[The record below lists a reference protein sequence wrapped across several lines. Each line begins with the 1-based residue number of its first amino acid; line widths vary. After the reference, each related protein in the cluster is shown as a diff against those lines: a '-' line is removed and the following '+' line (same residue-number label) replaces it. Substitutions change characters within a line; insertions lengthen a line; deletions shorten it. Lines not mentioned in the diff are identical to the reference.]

1 MAIRYIKNPHF
12 NPLLMRTHDYSDWKE
27 GCAHDPAL
35 VEWNGKYYAFS
46 TDTFGAPQGC
56 QIRVSG
62 DLLHFET
69 LTTAFRLEGAAEHY
83 KKGEGEHF
91 GNLQEA
97 YDWCVTDLREVG
109 YGVCTRK
116 DGTMSFWAPHCVR
129 AKNGKYRLYYC
140 LTGYFGG
147 SKSCIGMAEADSP
160 EEPFVSKG
168 LIVKSPAGWT
178 TPNAIDPQ
186 FFSAADGRDFLV
198 YGSFGQGIFLVELDS
213 ETGLR
218 KDRFT
223 YADYKSGKCAFSDYY
238 GKNLACGSLEGAAI
252 RYHEGIDVLENG
264 KWTKKNY
271 YYLTCSYGSLSS
283 NYHIRC
289 GRSEQPEGPY
299 LDING
304 NSLVCSTDIGTGNKL
319 LGSFRRRGEHDYFC
333 PGHSD
338 LYVTEKGVKLA
349 SYHCRTNKFIEEKRS
364 NSNNFH
370 YLFLSQY
377 DFNAEGW
384 LVLNFNRY
392 AGEEIQTV
400 TADDF
405 MGVSAGKFS
414 AVLFSQGTSTQ
425 TEKPVTFRADGTLSG
440 AVSGKWSLF
449 GSHYITIE
457 TERETFS
464 GVVMPA
470 WIEGEGAAGLT
481 VSALGRKSGMA
492 LHLNSTVRI

>member
-12 NPLLMRTHDYSDWKE
+12 NPLLMRTHNYAEWKE

-35 VEWNGKYYAFS
+35 VEANGKYYAFS

-56 QIRVSG
+56 QIRVSD
-62 DLLHFET
+62 DLLHWNT
-69 LTTAFRLEGAAEHY
+69 LTTAFRLENAPAHY
-83 KKGEGEHF
+83 KKGEGEYF

-97 YDWCVTDLREVG
+97 YDWCVTDLRDVG

-116 DGTMSFWAPHCVR
+116 DGTMSLWAPHCVR

-168 LIVKSPAGWT
+168 LIVRSPAGWT

-186 FFSAADGRDFLV
+186 FFEAADGRNFLV
-198 YGSFGQGIFLVELDS
+198 YGSFGLGIFLLELDP
-213 ETGLR
+213 EKGLR
-218 KDRFT
+218 KDGFSYR
-223 YADYKSGKCAFSDYY
+223 DYRSGKCSFTDYY
-238 GKNLACGSLEGAAI
+238 GINLASGSLEGAAI
-252 RYHEGIDVLENG
+252 RCHETDVYKKG
-264 KWTKKNY
+264 KWTKKTY
-271 YYLTCSYGSLSS
+271 YFLTCSYGSLSS

-289 GRSEQPEGPY
+289 GRSEKPEGPY
-299 LDING
+299 LDVNG
-304 NSLVCSTDIGTGNKL
+304 NPLVCSTDIGTGNKL
-319 LGSFRRRGEHDYFC
+319 LGSFRRKGEHDYFC
-333 PGHSD
+333 PGHND
-338 LYVTEKGVKLA
+338 LYVTEKGVNLIA
-349 SYHCRTNKFIEEKRS
+349 YHCRTNKFIEEKRS

-377 DFNAEGW
+377 DFNADGW
-384 LVLNFNRY
+384 LVMNFNRY
-392 AGEEIQTV
+392 AGEEIQEI

-405 MGVSAGKFS
+405 LGVSAGKFS
-414 AVLFSQGTSTQ
+414 AILFTQGTETAE
-425 TEKPVTFRADGTLSG
+425 EKRVAFRADGSVSG
-440 AVSGKWSLF
+440 ALTGKWALF
-449 GSHYITIE
+449 GPRYITVE
-457 TERETFS
+457 TEEETYS

-481 VSALGRKSGMA
+481 VSALGRNSGMA
-492 LHLNSTVRI
+492 LHLNSTVKI

>member
-1 MAIRYIKNPHF
+1 MAIRYVKNPHF
-12 NPLLMRTHDYSDWKE
+12 NPLLMRTHNYAEWKE
-27 GCAHDPAL
+27 GCAHDPSL

-56 QIRVSG
+56 QIRVSE
-62 DLLHFET
+62 DLLHWET
-69 LTTAFRLEGAAEHY
+69 LSTAFRLEDAAEHY
-83 KKGEGEHF
+83 KKGEGEYF
-91 GNLQEA
+91 GNLQDA

-129 AKNGKYRLYYC
+129 AKDGKYRLYYC

-168 LIVKSPAGWT
+168 LLVQSPAGWT

-198 YGSFGQGIFLVELDS
+198 YGSYGLGIFLVELDS

-218 KDRFT
+218 KDGFSYR
-223 YADYKSGKCAFSDYY
+223 DYKSGKCSFSDYY
-238 GKNLACGSLEGAAI
+238 GRNLASGSLEGAAV
-252 RYHEGIDVLENG
+252 RYHETDVFEKG
-264 KWTKKNY
+264 KWKKKSFY
-271 YYLTCSYGSLSS
+271 FLTCSYGSLSS
-283 NYHIRC
+283 KYHIRC
-289 GRSEQPEGPY
+289 GRSERPEGPY
-299 LDING
+299 LDVNG
-304 NSLVCSTDIGTGNKL
+304 NPLVCSTDIGTGNKL
-319 LGSFRRRGEHDYFC
+319 LGSFRRRGEQDFFC
-333 PGHSD
+333 PGHND
-338 LYVTEKGVKLA
+338 LYVTGKGVRLV

-377 DFNAEGW
+377 DFNADGW
-384 LVLNFNRY
+384 LVMNSNRY
-392 AGEEIQTV
+392 AGEEIQPV
-400 TADDF
+400 TADDL
-405 MGVSAGKFS
+405 MGVSAGRFS
-414 AVLFSQGTSTQ
+414 AILFSQGTL
-425 TEKPVTFRADGTLSG
+425 TEEEKRVLLRADGTVSG
-440 AVSGKWSLF
+440 VLSGKWTLF
-449 GSHYITIE
+449 GSHYITLE
-457 TERETFS
+457 TESETYS

-481 VSALGRKSGMA
+481 ISALGRKSGMA
-492 LHLNSTVRI
+492 LHMNSTVRI

>member
-1 MAIRYIKNPHF
+1 
-12 NPLLMRTHDYSDWKE
+12 MRTHDFAEWKE

-56 QIRVSG
+56 QIRVSD

-69 LTTAFRLEGAAEHY
+69 LTTAFRLEDAPAHY
-83 KKGEGEHF
+83 KKGEGKNF

-186 FFSAADGRDFLV
+186 FFAAADGRNFLV
-198 YGSFGQGIFLVELDS
+198 YGSFGLGIFLIELDP

-218 KDRFT
+218 KDDLT
-223 YADYKSGKCAFSDYY
+223 YKEYRSGKCSFSDYY
-238 GKNLACGSLEGAAI
+238 GKNLASGSLEGAAV
-252 RYHEGIDVLENG
+252 RYHEGVDVLENG

-283 NYHIRC
+283 KYQIRC
-289 GRSEQPEGPY
+289 GRSEKPEGPY
-299 LDING
+299 LDLNG
-304 NSLVCSTDIGTGNKL
+304 NPLVCSTDIGTGNKL

-333 PGHSD
+333 PGHND
-338 LYVTEKGVKLA
+338 LYVTDKGVKLV

-370 YLFLSQY
+370 YIFLSQY
-377 DFNAEGW
+377 DFNADGW

-392 AGEEIQTV
+392 AGEEIQPV

-405 MGVSAGKFS
+405 LGVSAGKFS
-414 AVLFSQGTSTQ
+414 AILFSQGTSTEE
-425 TEKPVTFRADGTLSG
+425 EKRVTFRADGTLEG
-440 AVSGKWSLF
+440 ALSGKWSLF
-449 GSHYITIE
+449 GSHYILIE
-457 TERETFS
+457 AKEETFS
-464 GVVMPA
+464 GIVMPA
-470 WIEGEGAAGLT
+470 WIEGESSAGLT
-481 VSALGRKSGMA
+481 VSALGRSSGMA